1 MKIEAEKVVTLQYS
15 LAVVNN
21 DNTETH
27 VEKTTEENPLVF
39 LAGIGMM
46 IPMFEQHIMGKM
58 AADTF
63 DFILNPE
70 DAYGL
75 TQPENIASL
84 PINIFFDAEGKF
96 DSEKIK
102 VGTYVPMMDN
112 QGNQHMGLVNKI
124 GLEAVEMDFN
134 HPMAGKKLHF
144 TGSIS
149 SVREATPDELSHG
162 HVHGPGGHHH

>member
-1 MKIEAEKVVTLQYS
+1 MKIEAERVVSLQYS
-15 LAVVNN
+15 LAVIN
-21 DNTETH
+21 DDNSETH

-46 IPMFEQHIMGKM
+46 IPMFEQNIMGKV
-58 AADTF
+58 ANDTF
-63 DFILNPE
+63 DFVLNPE

-75 TQPENIASL
+75 AQPENIASL
-84 PINIFFDAEGKF
+84 PISIFFDAEGKF

-102 VGTYVPMMDN
+102 VGTFVPMMDN
-112 QGNQHMGLVNKI
+112 QGNQHMGLVKNI

>member
-1 MKIEAEKVVTLQYS
+1 MQIANESVVNLQYS
-15 LAVVNN
+15 LSTVND

-27 VEKTTEENPLVF
+27 VEQTTAENPLVF
-39 LAGIGMM
+39 IAGIGMM
-46 IPMFEQHIMGKM
+46 IPMFEQNIMGKISG
-58 AADTF
+58 DSF
-63 DFILNPE
+63 DFYLEAE

-75 TQPENIASL
+75 NHPENVASL
-84 PINIFFDAEGKF
+84 PINIFLDQEGKF
-96 DSEKIK
+96 DAEKIK

-112 QGNQHMGLVNKI
+112 QGNQHMGLVTKI
-124 GLEAVEMDFN
+124 GLENIDMDFN

>member
-1 MKIEAEKVVTLQYS
+1 MKIEAEKVVSLQYS
-15 LAVVNN
+15 LAVIND

-46 IPMFEQHIMGKM
+46 IPMFEQNIMGKV
-58 AADTF
+58 ANDTF

-75 TQPENIASL
+75 AQPENIASL

-102 VGTYVPMMDN
+102 VGTFVPMMDN
-112 QGNQHMGLVNKI
+112 QGNQHMGLVKSI